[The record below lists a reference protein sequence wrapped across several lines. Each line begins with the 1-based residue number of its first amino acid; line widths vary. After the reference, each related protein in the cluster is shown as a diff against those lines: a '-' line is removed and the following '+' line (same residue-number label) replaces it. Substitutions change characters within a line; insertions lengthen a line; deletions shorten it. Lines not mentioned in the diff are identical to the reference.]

1 MLLRGRVFHIE
12 VIVLLLSLGVFGYS
26 VRGYL
31 FRFFQ
36 RYRCPTCLW
45 AFLHDSRFK
54 AKWLLADKFIISRI
68 DKFIDER
75 KILFFFFFSLKT
87 ESNCLGLWWPYS
99 FKDITVDFFLFRFS
113 QEVISEI
120 DIYFLIRINLKSR
133 NCNGLL
139 LPRPEASVDIDGN
152 LNLRA
157 ILIFYALQLSIL
169 CSNVVIFLF
178 FLKSPDVIDSLLEL

>member
-1 MLLRGRVFHIE
+1 
-12 VIVLLLSLGVFGYS
+12 
-26 VRGYL
+26 
-31 FRFFQ
+31 
-36 RYRCPTCLW
+36 
-45 AFLHDSRFK
+45 
-54 AKWLLADKFIISRI
+54 
-68 DKFIDER
+68 
-75 KILFFFFFSLKT
+75 
-87 ESNCLGLWWPYS
+87 LGLWRPYC
-99 FKDITVDFFLFRFS
+99 FKDVTVDFFLFRFS

-120 DIYFLIRINLKSR
+120 DIDFLIRINLKSR